1 MFKPPSSL
9 DIFGKINVIQCPLC
23 GSDRCTDHFIAS
35 VAYKSDVAVHLLTER
50 EKPLHLLTERARL
63 TLTNKSNSF
72 FRRRISIT
80 RVSHSQLC
88 LKVIK
93 GVRCSDCGYQ
103 KTDRLTA
110 LQKKKNPGSNVFFKQ
125 VTGAHLPF
133 KL

>member
-35 VAYKSDVAVHLLTER
+35 VAKRYDYRADVA